1 MKKFFILK
9 LIIFLNIFA
18 FSQNYKISVKIDG
31 FNEKDTLY
39 FGHHYGNQKNI
50 IDLREFDENGYCI
63 FSGEEKLE
71 SGIYFFVMPNKK
83 FFEFLV
89 DKDQEFFITNKK
101 ENLIENAKAENSK
114 LNKLFF
120 EFQRKIKNLKK
131 EIAILQE
138 KEKNDKIN
146 IEKEILILFDKIEK
160 NTNEILEKYPETLLS
175 QILKSMVELKIPN
188 SLEKE
193 NEKYIYFKKHY
204 FDNLDFSD
212 HRLLQTPIFF
222 NKIIYFFENIYYEN
236 ADTLIKEVNF
246 LMEKSKANEKVFKYV
261 LILLK
266 SYFDN
271 SLKMYYENVFVEIC
285 EKYYFNEMVNWEN
298 EKNLKDLKKKLKK
311 IKPTLIGKIAPSI
324 ILPNQYGE
332 YFSLKEI
339 EADIIILY
347 FWTTDCEYCLI
358 STQILSE
365 KIEKLKL
372 ENKNIE
378 IMAVYLG
385 NENEIWEDAITNY
398 NIENWI
404 NVYNKSKIYDFI
416 NLYNLEGTPQLFILD
431 KNKKI
436 IAKNIDAQIIEK
448 VIESIIIDF

>member
-1 MKKFFILK
+1 
-9 LIIFLNIFA
+9 
-18 FSQNYKISVKIDG
+18 
-31 FNEKDTLY
+31 
-39 FGHHYGNQKNI
+39 
-50 IDLREFDENGYCI
+50 
-63 FSGEEKLE
+63 
-71 SGIYFFVMPNKK
+71 
-83 FFEFLV
+83 
-89 DKDQEFFITNKK
+89 
-101 ENLIENAKAENSK
+101 
-114 LNKLFF
+114 
-120 EFQRKIKNLKK
+120 
-131 EIAILQE
+131 
-138 KEKNDKIN
+138 
-146 IEKEILILFDKIEK
+146 
-160 NTNEILEKYPETLLS
+160 
-175 QILKSMVELKIPN
+175 
-188 SLEKE
+188 
-193 NEKYIYFKKHY
+193 
-204 FDNLDFSD
+204 
-212 HRLLQTPIFF
+212 
-222 NKIIYFFENIYYEN
+222 
-236 ADTLIKEVNF
+236 
-246 LMEKSKANEKVFKYV
+246 
-261 LILLK
+261 
-266 SYFDN
+266 
-271 SLKMYYENVFVEIC
+271 
-285 EKYYFNEMVNWEN
+285 MVNWEN

>member
-188 SLEKE
+188 SSLEKE

-246 LMEKSKANEKVFKYV
+246 LMEKSKAN
-261 LILLK
+261 
-266 SYFDN
+266 
-271 SLKMYYENVFVEIC
+271 
-285 EKYYFNEMVNWEN
+285 
-298 EKNLKDLKKKLKK
+298 
-311 IKPTLIGKIAPSI
+311 
-324 ILPNQYGE
+324 
-332 YFSLKEI
+332 
-339 EADIIILY
+339 
-347 FWTTDCEYCLI
+347 
-358 STQILSE
+358 
-365 KIEKLKL
+365 
-372 ENKNIE
+372 
-378 IMAVYLG
+378 
-385 NENEIWEDAITNY
+385 
-398 NIENWI
+398 
-404 NVYNKSKIYDFI
+404 
-416 NLYNLEGTPQLFILD
+416 
-431 KNKKI
+431 
-436 IAKNIDAQIIEK
+436 
-448 VIESIIIDF
+448 